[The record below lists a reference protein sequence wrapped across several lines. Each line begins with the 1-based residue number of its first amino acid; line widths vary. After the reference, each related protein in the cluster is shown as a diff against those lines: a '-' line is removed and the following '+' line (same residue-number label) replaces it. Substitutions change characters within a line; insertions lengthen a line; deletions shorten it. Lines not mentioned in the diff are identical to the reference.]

1 MFQGGQKQS
10 TSSPRYSSVCTSF
23 WTNSNTFVLHVSFV
37 RATAQR
43 LIENTTAIVREATL
57 KNQQITLRA
66 RTNCTKSIHL
76 FTKEKTSLALKEAR
90 WDLKEKLQQPVRTSY
105 SRLDSGKG
113 ASEIKKTYLLLLA
126 LHAVLWK
133 MPFFLPDYSCHVLFR
148 ASVPL
153 QICFFPSRRPC
164 IVFFGEAAN
173 LNFNRTNALK
183 NWGKGGNKGKGISP
197 ILFILLKVKGPF
209 ASHPGGRNFWHKRK
223 SFVPFT

>member
-90 WDLKEKLQQPVRTSY
+90 WDIKEKLQQPVRPSY
-105 SRLDSGKG
+105 SRLDSGKRV
-113 ASEIKKTYLLLLA
+113 SEIKKTFLLVLCTVCSGKCRSFYPTTRAMCFSVLPFRCKFASSLREDHA
-126 LHAVLWK
+126 L
-133 MPFFLPDYSCHVLFR
+133 FFL
-148 ASVPL
+148 
-153 QICFFPSRRPC
+153 RRPQ
-164 IVFFGEAAN
+164 
-173 LNFNRTNALK
+173 T
-183 NWGKGGNKGKGISP
+183 
-197 ILFILLKVKGPF
+197 
-209 ASHPGGRNFWHKRK
+209 
-223 SFVPFT
+223 